1 MKLTKY
7 HPKNLFR
14 SKKSKSSSVSRT
26 DHPRFGSGSSL
37 ASSSSSTNLKEGSS
51 SGTPTSV
58 LPVNNPFHVESKS
71 QVEEWSVET
80 HFELVEA
87 FKLIDKDGDG
97 KITRS
102 ELESVLQRVSGIGE
116 TPNKDEIMIMFS
128 EIDSDGDGFIT
139 LEEFTAISPAF
150 EPPAVG
156 SSELRDVFDFFDT
169 DKNGKISAEELLGVL
184 MAIGGDEQ
192 RCTLDECK
200 SMINGVDSDGDG
212 FVCFQD
218 FCKMMERQR

>member
-7 HPKNLFR
+7 HPRNLFR

-26 DHPRFGSGSSL
+26 DDPRFGSGSSL

-58 LPVNNPFHVESKS
+58 LPTNSPFLAHSKS
-71 QVEEWSVET
+71 EVDELWSVET

-102 ELESVLQRVSGIGE
+102 ELESVFQRIGGE
-116 TPNKDEIMIMFS
+116 QPSRDEVMVMFN

-139 LEEFTAISPAF
+139 LEEFSAISSAF
-150 EPPAVG
+150 EPPASG

-169 DKNGKISAEELLGVL
+169 DKNGKISAEELLGVFK
-184 MAIGGDEQ
+184 AIGGDEH
-192 RCTLDECK
+192 RFTLDECK
-200 SMINGVDSDGDG
+200 SMISGVDSDGDG
-212 FVCFQD
+212 FVCFKD
-218 FCKMMERQR
+218 FSKMMERRR

>member
-14 SKKSKSSSVSRT
+14 SKKSKSSSVSIT
-26 DHPRFGSGSSL
+26 DDPRFGSSSSL

-58 LPVNNPFHVESKS
+58 LPINSLFLAQSKLEVE
-71 QVEEWSVET
+71 
-80 HFELVEA
+80 ELVEA

-102 ELESVLQRVSGIGE
+102 ELKSVLHRIGGE
-116 TPNKDEIMIMFS
+116 PPSRDEVMIMFS

-139 LEEFTAISPAF
+139 LKEFSAISCAEF
-150 EPPAVG
+150 QIVMFIEPP
-156 SSELRDVFDFFDT
+156 SRDEV
-169 DKNGKISAEELLGVL
+169 
-184 MAIGGDEQ
+184 
-192 RCTLDECK
+192 
-200 SMINGVDSDGDG
+200 MIIVTNSN
-212 FVCFQD
+212 FRSC
-218 FCKMMERQR
+218 

>member
-7 HPKNLFR
+7 HPRNLFR

-26 DHPRFGSGSSL
+26 DDPGFGSGSSL

-51 SGTPTSV
+51 AGTPTSV
-58 LPVNNPFHVESKS
+58 LPANSPFLLQSKS
-71 QVEEWSVET
+71 GVEEELWSVET

-102 ELESVLQRVSGIGE
+102 ELESVLQRIGGE
-116 TPNKDEIMIMFS
+116 PPSRDEVMIMFS

-139 LEEFTAISPAF
+139 LEEFSAISSAF
-150 EPPAVG
+150 EPPASG
-156 SSELRDVFDFFDT
+156 SSELRDVFDYFDT
-169 DKNGKISAEELLGVL
+169 DKNGKISAEELLGVFR
-184 MAIGGDEQ
+184 AIGGDEQ
-192 RCTLDECK
+192 RFTLDECK
-200 SMINGVDSDGDG
+200 SMISGVDSDGDG
-212 FVCFQD
+212 FVCFKD
-218 FCKMMERQR
+218 FSKMMERQR